1 MDNSLAA
8 SFIHKLGAK
17 SEMHQ
22 TASKEIR
29 GSLEGV
35 GEWAVNGDGG
45 NVSDSDGGSDSG
57 SGIMIQVGSG
67 TVW

>member
-1 MDNSLAA
+1 MRLNMEGKYLFAFYLFSFLISRLSA
-8 SFIHKLGAK
+8 SHKLGAK

-35 GEWAVNGDGG
+35 GE
-45 NVSDSDGGSDSG
+45 
-57 SGIMIQVGSG
+57 
-67 TVW
+67 